1 MELQPGTYLQGN
13 RYRIISLLGQG
24 GFGITYLAEQVM
36 AKRKVCIKEFF
47 PKNYYKRDG
56 DTNNISVA
64 SEGFAESMRRF
75 KAKFIKEAQI
85 IASLDHA
92 HIIHIHDV
100 FEENGTAYY
109 VMEFIEG
116 ESLSALVKR
125 CGALDEA
132 IAATYIRHI
141 ADALDYI
148 HEQKIN
154 HLDVKPGNIMVR
166 TKDGNAILIDFGLA
180 KHYDDGGDQTSSTPV
195 GISDGYAPMEQYNA
209 GGVNTFS
216 PSTDIY
222 SLGATLYTLV
232 TGKVPPVASVV
243 GEDGI
248 GALPQHISPG
258 IYATIEK
265 SMNFWRKQRPQ
276 SIKEFLALLDGK
288 GTVIPNIET
297 TALHIEVAD
306 SKTELLP
313 IVEPSKPAPPR
324 QEIQPNNE
332 IWYTSS
338 DGNVVEPYKMGK
350 DIFGAEIVSNTYK
363 DGKGIIKFNGD
374 VTTIGDY
381 AFDDCESLTSV
392 TIPNSV
398 TAIGNDAFGGCNN
411 LTSITIPNSVTT
423 IGNDAFD
430 YCNSLKE
437 FKGKYAADG
446 GRCLIKDNIII
457 AYANASGST
466 YAIPNSVTTIGEYA
480 FATCNS
486 LTSVTIPNSVTTIGG
501 WAFQYCN
508 NLTSVTIP
516 NSVTTIGDYAFEDCE
531 SLTSVTIPN
540 SVTTIGDGAFYNC
553 NNLKSIT
560 IPNSVTTIGE
570 WVFKGCNSLT
580 SITIPNSVTTIGED
594 AFEDCESLTSVTI
607 PNSVTTIGDNAFGD
621 CKSLKEFKGKYAAD
635 GGRCLIKDNIII
647 AYANA
652 SGSTYAIPNSV
663 TTIGE
668 YAFLDCE
675 SLTSVTIPNSVT
687 TIEKYAFYGCSSLK
701 EFNGKFAS
709 EDRRC
714 LIIDGKLVA
723 FAPAGIAEYT
733 IPNSV
738 TTIGDHTFKD
748 CDNLTSV
755 TIPNSVTTIG
765 EDAFFGCNLSKE
777 TKKKIKSI
785 NPYAF

>member
-243 GEDGI
+243 GEDGV
-248 GALPQHISPG
+248 GALPEHLSSGVVKAICQ
-258 IYATIEK
+258 
-265 SMNFWRKQRPQ
+265 SMSYWRKDRPQ
-276 SIKEFLALLDGK
+276 SIEEFIALIDAGSTSDRTILSVDSPKIAEDLTISVNPVVVGSASKPSRSAQSKPKGRRRLWIWLAVVIALVGVGAALLFSMESDSMKSSDKQAQADGPSLAQNLYDAILNEDTASVDSLLVLFVELPTTEQNACYEEYAK
-288 GTVIPNIET
+288 LISDNLIPEASVACRLFIASAMNDQSYYKTVE
-297 TALHIEVAD
+297 
-306 SKTELLP
+306 
-313 IVEPSKPAPPR
+313 
-324 QEIQPNNE
+324 NE
-332 IWYTSS
+332 INELSEEQLDACSEYV
-338 DGNVVEPYKMGK
+338 DYLL
-350 DIFGAEIVSNTYK
+350 ATY
-363 DGKGIIKFNGD
+363 
-374 VTTIGDY
+374 
-381 AFDDCESLTSV
+381 
-392 TIPNSV
+392 
-398 TAIGNDAFGGCNN
+398 
-411 LTSITIPNSVTT
+411 
-423 IGNDAFD
+423 
-430 YCNSLKE
+430 
-437 FKGKYAADG
+437 
-446 GRCLIKDNIII
+446 
-457 AYANASGST
+457 
-466 YAIPNSVTTIGEYA
+466 IGEVDEEQGSDESYLDDLAQRVFYA
-480 FATCNS
+480 GLMGGDSAMSALEEEIAT
-486 LTSVTIPNSVTTIGG
+486 LTEEEQKILESKIQSI
-501 WAFQYCN
+501 
-508 NLTSVTIP
+508 
-516 NSVTTIGDYAFEDCE
+516 AFET
-531 SLTSVTIPN
+531 LGTM
-540 SVTTIGDGAFYNC
+540 
-553 NNLKSIT
+553 
-560 IPNSVTTIGE
+560 
-570 WVFKGCNSLT
+570 
-580 SITIPNSVTTIGED
+580 
-594 AFEDCESLTSVTI
+594 
-607 PNSVTTIGDNAFGD
+607 
-621 CKSLKEFKGKYAAD
+621 
-635 GGRCLIKDNIII
+635 
-647 AYANA
+647 
-652 SGSTYAIPNSV
+652 
-663 TTIGE
+663 
-668 YAFLDCE
+668 FLDE
-675 SLTSVTIPNSVT
+675 
-687 TIEKYAFYGCSSLK
+687 
-701 EFNGKFAS
+701 
-709 EDRRC
+709 
-714 LIIDGKLVA
+714 
-723 FAPAGIAEYT
+723 
-733 IPNSV
+733 
-738 TTIGDHTFKD
+738 
-748 CDNLTSV
+748 
-755 TIPNSVTTIG
+755 
-765 EDAFFGCNLSKE
+765 
-777 TKKKIKSI
+777 
-785 NPYAF
+785 